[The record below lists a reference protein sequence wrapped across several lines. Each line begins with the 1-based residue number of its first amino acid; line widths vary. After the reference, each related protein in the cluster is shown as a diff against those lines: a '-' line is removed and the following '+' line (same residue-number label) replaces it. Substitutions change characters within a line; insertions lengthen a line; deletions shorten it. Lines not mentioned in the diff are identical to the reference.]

1 MDDSPAPD
9 LLDLPASAAAACAP
23 KEVRTALLADWSLW
37 GLTATQFLGAF
48 NDNVFKQALL
58 LLFVSVP
65 LTDAAGRPAGE
76 KDLQALGTFLFSL
89 PFILFSGYAGYLA
102 DRYSKWWVIF
112 CSKVAEIVIMLV
124 GLGMFLVLAR
134 WGMSLTMAFLFSGV
148 LFFMGAQSAFFG
160 PSKYGILPE
169 LFRPRDL
176 PAANGL
182 ILMTTFVAI
191 ILGSA
196 LAGGLMTAF
205 PRQFWVIGACC
216 VLIAVMGTLTACAI
230 RRTPPVQPH
239 LAFEWSMVGIGREM
253 VALLGRDKPLHAA
266 LWVSS
271 LFWMAAAIVQMAV
284 NALGR
289 VQLQRSEFDTSLLI
303 STISLGIAAGSLV
316 AGAASRGKFNVRVLK
331 AGAWGMTACLA
342 ALALPGPRQGH
353 LLGYYGSMAA
363 LMLLGGFTGMFAV
376 PLQVFMQMRPPDAFK
391 GRMIAAQNL
400 LNWIGITL
408 SAGLYFGADA
418 VFAAARLPKCSHFA
432 FTAVVMGLIA
442 LAYRPREVV
451 LHNDH

>member
-1 MDDSPAPD
+1 MEDGPHGPRQEACVPA
-9 LLDLPASAAAACAP
+9 ATAA
-23 KEVRTALLADWSLW
+23 TARPSVGLWADVSLW

-65 LTDAAGRPAGE
+65 LTDAAGRSSGE

-102 DRYSKWWVIF
+102 DRYSKWCVIF
-112 CSKVAEIVIMLV
+112 CSKVAEIAIMLA
-124 GLGMFLVLAR
+124 GLGMFLALAR
-134 WGMSLTMAFLFSGV
+134 WGMSLTMALCFSGV

-230 RRTPPVQPH
+230 RRTPAVQPG
-239 LAFEWSMVGIGREM
+239 LAFEWSMVGIGQEM
-253 VALLGRDKPLHAA
+253 LTLLRRDKPLHAA

-271 LFWMAAAIVQMAV
+271 LFWMAAAVVQMAV
-284 NALGR
+284 NALGK
-289 VQLQRSEFDTSLLI
+289 VQLKQDEFHTSLLI
-303 STISLGIAAGSLV
+303 STISLGIATGSLL

-331 AGAWGMTACLA
+331 AGAWGMMVCLA
-342 ALALPGPRQGH
+342 MLALPGPRHGH
-353 LLGYYGSMAA
+353 LLGYRGSMAT

-376 PLQVFMQMRPPDAFK
+376 PLQVFMQMRPPEAFK

-408 SAGLYFGADA
+408 SAVLYFGADA
-418 VFAAARLPKCSHFA
+418 VFTAAGLPKCSHFA
-432 FTAVVMGLIA
+432 FTSVVIGLIA
-442 LAYRPREVV
+442 LVYHPREVV

>member
-1 MDDSPAPD
+1 MDDGQSSSRREAPQR
-9 LLDLPASAAAACAP
+9 AVAAGGGGGLW
-23 KEVRTALLADWSLW
+23 TNGSLW

-48 NDNVFKQALL
+48 NDNVFKQSLL
-58 LLFVSVP
+58 LLFVTVP

-76 KDLQALGTFLFSL
+76 KDLQWLGTFLFSL

-112 CSKVAEIVIMLV
+112 CSKVAEIVIMLA
-124 GLGMFLVLAR
+124 GLGMFLLLAQR
-134 WGMSLTMAFLFSGV
+134 GMSLTMALGFSGV

-182 ILMTTFVAI
+182 ILMTTFLAI

-196 LAGGLMTAF
+196 LAGGLLSAY
-205 PRQFWVIGACC
+205 PRQFWVVGACC
-216 VLIAVMGTLTACAI
+216 VLIAVLGTLTACAI
-230 RRTPPVQPH
+230 RRTPAVQPT
-239 LAFEWSMVGIGREM
+239 LRFEWAMVGIGQEM
-253 VALLGRDKPLHAA
+253 LGLLRHDRPLHAA

-284 NALGR
+284 NALGK
-289 VQLQRSEFDTSLLI
+289 VQLEQDEFHTSLLI
-303 STISLGIAAGSLV
+303 STISLGIAVGSLV
-316 AGAASRGKFNVRVLK
+316 AGAASRGKFHVRVLK
-331 AGAWGMTACLA
+331 VGAWGMTACLA
-342 ALALPGPRQGH
+342 ALALPGPQHGH
-353 LLGYYGSMAA
+353 LLGYEGSMAT

-376 PLQVFMQMRPPDAFK
+376 PLQVFLQMRPPEALK

-400 LNWIGITL
+400 CNWIGITL
-408 SAGLYFGADA
+408 SAALYFAADA
-418 VFAAARLPKCSHFA
+418 VIARFGLPKCSHFT

-442 LAYRPREVV
+442 LAYHPREVV
-451 LHNDH
+451 LHNDHGP